1 MEIGVIGLPR
11 SGKTTMFNALTKGKA
26 EIGTYTIA
34 GANVGVA
41 KVSDPRLDKLDEMFH
56 PKRRVPAEVKYIDVA
71 APTKDELS
79 GAFLAHLSQA
89 DGLLHVVRAFRD
101 DNVPHSEGS
110 VDAERDVKLLD
121 LELNFSDLT
130 IIEKR
135 MQKIAASLKG
145 AKPPEREAYA
155 KEEALLARLKTT
167 LEGETPI
174 REQELSE
181 DERKA
186 ISGYQFL
193 SAKPLLIVFNIGEG
207 QLKQAGALEEGWRKK
222 FKRPHVDVAVLC
234 GKLEMELAQLEEE
247 EAQVFRADMGISEAA
262 LNRII
267 RLSYDLLGLISFFT
281 HVSDEIRAW
290 TIRRDTAA
298 VHAAGK
304 IHTDMER
311 GFIRA
316 EVISYDD
323 LMKCGSIAEG
333 KKHGL
338 LRVEGKTYIVQDG
351 DVITFLFN
359 V

>member
-1 MEIGVIGLPR
+1 MEIGIIGLPR
-11 SGKTTMFNALTKGKA
+11 SGKTTLFNALTRGKA
-26 EIGTYTIA
+26 NVGGYSA
-34 GANVGVA
+34 DPNVGVA
-41 KVSDPRLDKLDEMFH
+41 KVSDLRLVKLDEMFR
-56 PKRRVPAEVKYIDVA
+56 PGRRVPAEVKYIDVA
-71 APTKDELS
+71 TPTHGELS
-79 GAFLAHLSQA
+79 GAFLTHLSQI
-89 DGLLHVVRAFRD
+89 DGLLHVVRAFKD
-101 DNVPHSEGS
+101 DNVPHIEGS
-110 VDAERDVKLLD
+110 VDPERDVKLLD
-121 LELNFSDLT
+121 LELTFSDLS

-135 MQKIAASLKG
+135 LHKIKTLYKG
-145 AKPPEREAYA
+145 AKPNEREAFA
-155 KEEALLARLKTT
+155 KEEALLARIKAA
-167 LEGETPI
+167 LEAEVPI

-207 QLKQAGALEEGWRKK
+207 QLKGAASLEEGWRKK

-338 LRVEGKTYIVQDG
+338 LRVEGKTYVVQDG